1 MKSSGEKY
9 RNDKFKKKQ
18 QIQIYKTAACR
29 RVIGD
34 VEKVI
39 Y

>member
-9 RNDKFKKKQ
+9 RNDKLKKK